1 MQSVV
6 ASRID
11 QADNSKFLERFR
23 YTIVASQLLAGHV
36 GFGQN
41 PFPKNGPDATG
52 GAQDDGIPPDPAVL
66 ASVAGTILA
75 SFSAAWI
82 AAGGYESLT
91 RRRIVLL
98 AVTLAAMALVGP
110 VYFKRQWLRFR
121 RDQSLAEVSSF
132 VSMSQDL
139 DSATG
144 AAMSLIQEV
153 ELVSRG
159 YRM

>member
-1 MQSVV
+1 M
-6 ASRID
+6 AS
-11 QADNSKFLERFR
+11 
-23 YTIVASQLLAGHV
+23 
-36 GFGQN
+36 
-41 PFPKNGPDATG
+41 
-52 GAQDDGIPPDPAVL
+52 
-66 ASVAGTILA
+66 TILA
-75 SFSAAWI
+75 SFSAAWV

-91 RRRIVLL
+91 RRRLVVL
-98 AVTLAAMALVGP
+98 AVTLAAVALVAP
-110 VYFKRQWLRFR
+110 VYFKRQWLRYR

-132 VSMSQDL
+132 VAMSQDL